1 MIPPGIY
8 YTACLLIALGVY
20 IVRIEKSLTSIQKD
34 IKYIKSNCHFC
45 NPNPDSAHGH
55 GRTDEDAPEGL
66 G

>member
-1 MIPPGIY
+1 MMPPGVY

-34 IKYIKSNCHFC
+34 IKYIKANCHFC
-45 NPNPDSAHGH
+45 KPNPDSDHGDDRTGAH
-55 GRTDEDAPEGL
+55 TPEGL